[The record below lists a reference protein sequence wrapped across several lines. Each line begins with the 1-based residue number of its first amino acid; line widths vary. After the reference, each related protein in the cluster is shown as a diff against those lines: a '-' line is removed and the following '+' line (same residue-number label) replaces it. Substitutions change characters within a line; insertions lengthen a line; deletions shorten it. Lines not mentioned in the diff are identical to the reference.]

1 MLALKRTKVRLPSMR
16 GKMKKFLMMAV
27 KKTPLYAILKKWRGE
42 REVSNWE
49 REGRPVPPPH
59 IVKQRVLVSY
69 GRKFELRTLV
79 ETGTYEGD
87 MIEATKNV
95 FEHIYSI
102 ELSKELFEGAKQ
114 RFKTDEHIEL
124 IHGDSGLELKKL
136 VRRLDEPALFWLDG
150 HYSAGVTARG
160 EKDTPIIEELDTIL
174 GVQDIEHVVVIDDA
188 RCFGVDPAYP
198 SVEELTAFI
207 RSKKPSA
214 DIVVQDDSIRIFS
227 RKRPS
232 L

>member
-1 MLALKRTKVRLPSMR
+1 M
-16 GKMKKFLMMAV
+16 
-27 KKTPLYAILKKWRGE
+27 
-42 REVSNWE
+42 
-49 REGRPVPPPH
+49 PPPH

-102 ELSKELFEGAKQ
+102 ELSKELFERAKQ

-124 IHGDSGLELKKL
+124 IHGDSGIELKKL
-136 VRRLDEPALFWLDG
+136 VGKFDEPALFWLDG

-174 GVQDIEHVVVIDDA
+174 DIQNIGHVIVIDDA

-198 SVEELTAFI
+198 SIEEITAFI
-207 RSKKPSA
+207 RTKSPDSEISFQDDMIRITSRKKSSA
-214 DIVVQDDSIRIFS
+214 DVQE
-227 RKRPS
+227 
-232 L
+232 